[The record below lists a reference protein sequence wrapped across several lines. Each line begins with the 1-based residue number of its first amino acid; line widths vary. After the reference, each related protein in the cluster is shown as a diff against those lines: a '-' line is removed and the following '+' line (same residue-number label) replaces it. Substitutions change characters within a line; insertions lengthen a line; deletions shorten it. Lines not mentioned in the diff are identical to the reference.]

1 LYWLQMPK
9 GTKNLK
15 LNKVLLV
22 SVLTMDTV
30 HENLKEEPEVEKEM
44 NMENLLSPNGSC
56 SEEDQSEWYASYG
69 SSNF

>member
-1 LYWLQMPK
+1 MYWLQMPK

-44 NMENLLSPNGSC
+44 NMENLLSANGSC
-56 SEEDQSEWYASYG
+56 SEEDQSER
-69 SSNF
+69 

>member
-44 NMENLLSPNGSC
+44 NMENLLSANGSC
-56 SEEDQSEWYASYG
+56 SEEDQSER
-69 SSNF
+69 